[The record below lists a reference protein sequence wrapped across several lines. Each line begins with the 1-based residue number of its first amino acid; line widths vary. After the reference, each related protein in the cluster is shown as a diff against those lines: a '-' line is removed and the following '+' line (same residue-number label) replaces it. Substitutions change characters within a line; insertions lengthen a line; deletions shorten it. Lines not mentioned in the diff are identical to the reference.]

1 MAGRRDNAS
10 RVESTISL
18 SGSPGIARD
27 QGVIPTL
34 TVLFHPVPQR
44 IGGVAQFERRIHLS
58 RIEPLF
64 DQPDGGSAPLADP
77 VLSRRPVVIE
87 ELPAGSF
94 AIRPEPGR
102 SSVRLDGQPI
112 HEPVVLGLINLQ
124 RGVVIELGDRVVL
137 LWHLAEPR
145 RAPGPSLGLVGAN
158 DAIETLRQDIL
169 RVAMRPAPVLI
180 RGESGVGKELVAR
193 AIHEAG
199 PRRDQPLVSVNM
211 GAVPPSTAVSEL
223 FGHVRGAFTGAAKAH
238 DGYFVQ
244 ASGGTL
250 FLDEIGEATA
260 EVQSMLLRAIETG
273 EIRPLG
279 ARGDC
284 HVDVHVITATDTDL
298 GRAVEAG
305 LFRLPLLHR
314 LAGIEMVV
322 PPLRSRRDDIG
333 RLLVHFLAQELA
345 ENGEERRLEPPS
357 EPGAPTWLPP
367 ALVARLA
374 CYHWPG
380 NVRQLRNLARQ
391 IAVANYG
398 MPSFR
403 TPPALADL
411 WAAPAAEAPMPPPQA
426 DTDSG
431 RLKRLDIAEDDL
443 HAALQAHQWRP
454 GPTAAALGISRA
466 SLYKLMNRSPQ
477 IRMAR
482 ELARE
487 EIIASAARCNG
498 DLDAMAED
506 LKVSR
511 RSLQIRMTELGLNE
525 PGMLD

>member
-1 MAGRRDNAS
+1 MPGRRHNAS
-10 RVESTISL
+10 RMESTISL
-18 SGSPGIARD
+18 SGTAGITRD
-27 QGVIPTL
+27 HGLIPTL
-34 TVLFHPVPQR
+34 TILFHPEPRR
-44 IGGVAQFERRIHLS
+44 IGGVAQFERRVHLS
-58 RIEPLF
+58 RTDPF
-64 DQPDGGSAPLADP
+64 FGQPDAVPAPLADP

-87 ELPAGSF
+87 QLPAGNF
-94 AIRPEPGR
+94 ALRPEPGR
-102 SSVRLDGQPI
+102 SLVRVDGQSI
-112 HEPVVLGLINLQ
+112 HEPVVLALDSVQ

-137 LWHLAEPR
+137 LWHLAEPWR
-145 RAPGPSLGLVGAN
+145 PPGPSLGLVGAN
-158 DAIETLRQDIL
+158 DAVETLRQDIL

-244 ASGGTL
+244 ATGGTL

-279 ARGDC
+279 ARSDC
-284 HVDVHVITATDTDL
+284 RVDVHLVTATDTDL
-298 GRAVEAG
+298 GRAVDAG

-314 LAGIEMVV
+314 LTGIEMLV
-322 PPLRSRRDDIG
+322 PPLRTRRDDIG

-345 ENGEERRLEPPS
+345 ENGESHRLDPP

-374 CYHWPG
+374 LYHWPG

-391 IAVANYG
+391 IAVANYR

-403 TPPALADL
+403 TPPALAEL
-411 WAAPAAEAPMPPPQA
+411 WSVPAAGAPVAPAQPEG
-426 DTDSG
+426 DSG
-431 RLKRLDIAEDDL
+431 KLRRLEISEEDL
-443 HAALQAHQWRP
+443 YAALQAHQWRP
-454 GPTAAALGISRA
+454 GPTAGALGIARA
-466 SLYKLMNRSPQ
+466 SLYKLMNRSPH
-477 IRMAR
+477 IRKAR
-482 ELARE
+482 ELTRE
-487 EIIASAARCNG
+487 DITASAARCDG

-511 RSLQIRMTELGLNE
+511 RSLQLRMTELGPDE
-525 PGMLD
+525 PGSE

>member
-1 MAGRRDNAS
+1 MAGRRDNAT

-18 SGSPGIARD
+18 SGSAGIARD
-27 QGVIPTL
+27 HGLIPTL
-34 TVLFHPVPQR
+34 TILFHPEPAR
-44 IGGVAQFERRIHLS
+44 IGGVAQFERRVHLS
-58 RIEPLF
+58 RIEPVF
-64 DQPDGGSAPLADP
+64 GQPGEVSAPLADP
-77 VLSRRPVVIE
+77 VLSRRLVVIE
-87 ELPAGSF
+87 ELPAGNF
-94 AIRPEPGR
+94 AIRPEAGR
-102 SSVRLDGQPI
+102 SVVRVDGQPI
-112 HEPVVLGLINLQ
+112 HEPVVLALDTLQ

-145 RAPGPSLGLVGAN
+145 RSPGPALGLVGAN

-180 RGESGVGKELVAR
+180 HGESGVGKELVAR

-199 PRRDQPLVSVNM
+199 PRRDFPLVSVNM

-244 ASGGTL
+244 ATGGTL
-250 FLDEIGEATA
+250 FLDEIGEATG

-279 ARGDC
+279 ARADC
-284 HVDVHVITATDTDL
+284 RVDVHLVTATDTDL

-314 LAGIEMVV
+314 LAGIEMLV
-322 PPLRSRRDDIG
+322 PPLRARRDDIG

-345 ENGEERRLEPPS
+345 ENGEAHRLDPPS

-374 CYHWPG
+374 LYHWPG

-391 IAVANYG
+391 IAVANYR

-411 WAAPAAEAPMPPPQA
+411 WSVPAAGAPVPPPQA
-426 DTDSG
+426 EGDSG
-431 RLKRLDIAEDDL
+431 KLKRLEISDEDL
-443 HAALQAHQWRP
+443 HTALQAHQWRP

-466 SLYKLMNRSPQ
+466 SLYKLMNRSPH
-477 IRMAR
+477 IRKAR
-482 ELARE
+482 ELTRE
-487 EIIASAARCNG
+487 QITDSAARCDG
-498 DLDAMAED
+498 DLDAMAEE

-511 RSLQIRMTELGLNE
+511 RSLQLRMTELGLNE
-525 PGMLD
+525 SGTD